1 MEPEALNFCFDIV
14 AAGTLARGAEFVIER
29 VGLRA
34 AAARATRNSTRPI
47 SRRPGIPGSP
57 GAAAGPIRFLDRPFE
72 SRRRGV
78 VRGWEPIQTEWRPLA
93 DDWPARSP

>member
-1 MEPEALNFCFDIV
+1 MTNAPYL
-14 AAGTLARGAEFVIER
+14 LPKARA
-29 VGLRA
+29 GLRMGHGQVLDHMFYDGLEDA
-34 AAARATRNSTRPI
+34 HDKGRPI